1 MLPQIQ
7 KILYPTDLS
16 ESARH
21 AFGYAAS
28 LADRYK
34 ANITILHVVEELSQ
48 NTSLLLNSM
57 LGEERW
63 HQIQEKSTEEFVALI
78 RERIGR
84 FCRDMETEYSG
95 CAFSVDQILVRH
107 GRPTESIISEI
118 RASVYDIVVMGTHGQ
133 GGITD
138 AMMGSTARRVSR
150 RSKVPVLV
158 VRLPE

>member
-1 MLPQIQ
+1 MLPNIK

-16 ESARH
+16 ASANH

-28 LADRYK
+28 LAERYE
-34 ANITILHVVEELSQ
+34 AAITILHVVEELSH
-48 NTSLLLNSM
+48 NAAMMLNSL

-63 HQIQEKSTEEFVALI
+63 QQIKDKSQDELI
-78 RERIGR
+78 GMVRAQIDR
-84 FCRDMETEYSG
+84 FRRDMETEFAG
-95 CAFSVDQILVRH
+95 CAFTVDQILVRQ
-107 GRPTESIISEI
+107 GRPTESIIAEVQ
-118 RASVYDIVVMGTHGQ
+118 ASGYDLVVMGTHGQ

-150 RSKVPVLV
+150 RSPAPVLV

>member
-1 MLPQIQ
+1 MLPKIR

-16 ESARH
+16 ESAKH

-28 LADRYK
+28 LAERYQ
-34 ANITILHVVEELSQ
+34 ASITILHVVEELSQ
-48 NTSLLLNSM
+48 NTSQLLNSM

-63 HQIQEKSTEEFVALI
+63 QQIREKSNEEFTDLI
-78 RERIGR
+78 REKLDL
-84 FCRDMETEYSG
+84 FCRDMETALSG
-95 CAFSVDQILVRH
+95 CAFTVDQILVRQ
-107 GRPTESIISEI
+107 GRPTESIIAEV
-118 RASVYDIVVMGTHGQ
+118 RASNYDMVVMGTHGQ

-138 AMMGSTARRVSR
+138 AMIGSTARRVSR